1 MCLNPISI
9 LNPNFG
15 QGKLGLNYLHNTI
28 DKYIQVPCG
37 HCRQCVATRQSYFL
51 QRYDLESMVSE
62 FFFFT
67 LTYSPESLPFG
78 TFEFE
83 DGQKTIPCFKISD
96 LQNMFKRIRKYCP
109 FPFSYVYVSEY
120 GSKRHR
126 PHYHGV
132 IAVKKSI
139 CSDMFKIRQI
149 EDYLFR
155 TLLKEWR
162 RNIGSTRV
170 PRYVPLCRY
179 VRCRAGY
186 NYDLHYIRPV
196 VSGDS
201 SVPYYVSKYL
211 FKYDRYANH
220 LLNTLSKSYDEVV
233 ELKREVVNQIK
244 PRLFMSKSFG
254 RPDSD
259 EQQKHIIDCID
270 RSFAVN
276 PYKNPQY
283 RYHLDQKSFVL
294 SPTYRKKFLSLEQR
308 LRIYDSTVH
317 EKDSASVL
325 NPLTYSEQENS
336 YRAGLSSK
344 AEMQK
349 TKDFLNNKYR

>member
-37 HCRQCVATRQSYFL
+37 HCKQCVATRQSYFL

-62 FFFFT
+62 LFFFT
-67 LTYSPESLPFG
+67 LTYAPEALPYG
-78 TFEFE
+78 TFDFQ
-83 DGQKTIPCFKISD
+83 DGTKTVPCFKISD
-96 LQNMFKRIRKYCP
+96 VQNMFKRIRKYCP

-120 GSKRHR
+120 GSRKHR

-139 CSDMFKIRQI
+139 CNDIFKIRQV
-149 EDYLFR
+149 EDYLFI
-155 TLLKEWR
+155 TILKEWR

-179 VRCRAGY
+179 VHTRFGY

-196 VSGDS
+196 VSGETA
-201 SVPYYVSKYL
+201 VPYYVSKYL
-211 FKYDRYANH
+211 FKYDRYANS
-220 LLNTLSKSYDEVV
+220 LIYSLSEAYNEDV
-233 ELKREVVNQIK
+233 ELKRKVINNIK

-254 RPDSD
+254 RPDAE
-259 EQQKHIIDCID
+259 EQQQHIIDCID

-276 PYKNPQY
+276 PTINPQY
-283 RYHLDQKSFVL
+283 RYHLDQKTFAL
-294 SPTYRKKFLSLEQR
+294 SPNYRKKFLTLEQR
-308 LRIYDSTVH
+308 LRIYEATQH
-317 EKDSASVL
+317 EKYSSSVL
-325 NPLTYSEQENS
+325 NPLSYSEQENI
-336 YRAGLSSK
+336 YRSGLSSK
-344 AEMQK
+344 EELRK
-349 TKDFLNNKYR
+349 TQEFLNNKYR